1 MVVRPVTTQ
10 PWLALDGTGRR
21 AQNPESTTCL
31 CPVRR
36 RWEDPEPVI
45 RRCALLCAITCL
57 AFGVPFQAL
66 AGTAPND
73 QVFRSPAG
81 PSSGYARLD
90 RVIEAESS
98 GIARPAAIAWASSLQ
113 RLVILDSARP
123 GSSTLAPLLGDASP
137 GIGVAGAADHVA
149 LAFNTAFDRL
159 VAVNRSGTEIRS
171 TQLTG
176 AAAGRWT
183 ATALAL
189 SGGGPIQVDGLAIAA
204 GNLWVLDGRAG
215 VLYRVPAAGATFQA
229 APAQRLAVGSIGSY
243 ARGLAVDPRS
253 GHLFVLASAGH
264 RLLELDASGTA
275 LVTRDLEPIG
285 LHDPRGIVIAPS
297 GDPTDPTEQESLYV
311 ADAGAIAS
319 GQTIG
324 AGVYEVSLTEPLL
337 APSLAEATVDTAT
350 VVQTINTT
358 LWNPASPDPSGM
370 DYIPYMDRL
379 VLSDGEVEE
388 TTGAGWHGVNVWL
401 ARRQGGAPDGY
412 MNTLLASPTNKEPA
426 AAAYDETRNEL
437 YFGKDGSSS
446 AVWVYGPGN
455 DGQFGTSDD
464 RQLRYFTTYNHGVS
478 DGEGLAFGNGNLYV
492 ADGTGKEIWTIT
504 PGNDGIVGTAD
515 DAYSHFDVL
524 SLGQNNPEGLDFD
537 ASTGNLWV
545 VSNDTSSGA
554 LEVTP
559 SGVPVSTLARS
570 QIPALHPGGLA
581 IAPSSVDNSTPNVW
595 IGDRGVDNNTDPSE
609 NDGKIIEL
617 SISGG
622 PPPPPPPPG
631 ENVIVNG
638 DFEAANAQGQ
648 PTSWT
653 LDARFSRSSAVVHG
667 GTYAGRNQA
676 SDNSG
681 YKIIQSAP
689 VTAGQAYDFAGWV
702 NVPATSDAFKLVLKV
717 QWRNASGKSIGTVT
731 IGKVSKTTAGWVP
744 LTSAMTAPTGAVTA
758 NVMMVISSLNATIYV
773 DDFELTVSP

>member
-1 MVVRPVTTQ
+1 MVVRAVTR
-10 PWLALDGTGRR
+10 PSSPALDGSGRR
-21 AQNPESTTCL
+21 AHNPASTTCL

-45 RRCALLCAITCL
+45 RRCALLCALTCL
-57 AFGVPFQAL
+57 ALGLPFQAL
-66 AGTAPND
+66 AGTAANNGVVSS
-73 QVFRSPAG
+73 QAG

-137 GIGVAGAADHVA
+137 GIVVAGGADHVA
-149 LAFNTAFDRL
+149 LAFETALDRL

-189 SGGGPIQVDGLAIAA
+189 GGGGPVQVDGLAIAA

-215 VLYRVPAAGATFQA
+215 VLYRIPTAGATFQA
-229 APAQRLAVGSIGSY
+229 GSAQRLAVGSIGLD

-264 RLLELDASGTA
+264 RLLELDASGTP
-275 LVTRDLEPIG
+275 LVTRDLAAIG

-297 GDPTDPTEQESLYV
+297 GDPTDPSEQESLYV
-311 ADAGAIAS
+311 ADAGAIVS

-337 APSLAEATVDTAT
+337 APSLADATVDTAT
-350 VVQTINTT
+350 VVQTINTAQ
-358 LWNPASPDPSGM
+358 WSPASPDPSGM

-379 VLSDGEVEE
+379 VVSDGEVEE

-412 MNTLLASPTNKEPA
+412 MNTLQASPTNNEPA
-426 AAAYDETRNEL
+426 AAAYDQARNEL
-437 YFGKDGSSS
+437 YFGKDGSNS

-455 DGQFGTSDD
+455 DGDFGTPDD
-464 RQLRYFTTYNHGVS
+464 QQLRYFTTSNHGVS
-478 DGEGLAFGNGNLYV
+478 DGEGLAFGNGKLYV
-492 ADGTGKEIWTIT
+492 ADGTGKEIWAIA
-504 PGNDGIVGTAD
+504 PGNDGIVGTGD

-537 ASTGNLWV
+537 SSTGNLWV
-545 VSNDTSSGA
+545 VSNDNSSGA

-559 SGVPVSTLARS
+559 AGVPVSTLARS

-581 IAPSSVDNSTPNVW
+581 SAPSSVDNSTPNVW
-595 IGDRGVDNNTDPSE
+595 IGDRGVDNNSDPSE

-622 PPPPPPPPG
+622 PPPPPPG
-631 ENVIVNG
+631 GNIIVNG

-653 LDARFSRSSAVVHG
+653 LDTRFSRSSAVVHG
-667 GTYAGRNQA
+667 GTYAGRHQA
-676 SDNSG
+676 ADNSG
-681 YKIIQSAP
+681 YKVTQDVSAS
-689 VTAGQAYDFAGWV
+689 AGQAYDFSGWV
-702 NVPATSDAFKLVLKV
+702 DVPTTSDPFKIVLKV
-717 QWRNASGKSIGTVT
+717 QWRTASGAISTVT
-731 IGKVSKTTAGWVP
+731 LGKVTKSTTGWVR
-744 LTSAMTAPTGAVTA
+744 LTKALTAPAGATIA
-758 NVMMVISSLNATIYV
+758 RAMMVISSLNATIYV
-773 DDFELTVSP
+773 DDFELTALP